1 LPGGYQQPIRI
12 ETPPT
17 GFLGLDTA
25 SEPTSIDVARSRRLL
40 NAYQPK
46 LKALGKRP
54 GSIPVVDTAL
64 PAPIKHISVYP
75 FSSSIVAA
83 SGATL
88 YKLVG
93 ATLTAQTMTNVLN
106 TSDIYDVDFT
116 NSQLANRKI
125 IADGTSLKEYNGT
138 TVKNVTPAADDPDP
152 APDNVLADVNAK
164 GCKYIW
170 IHNDHI
176 FISPGTSELF
186 YTKRYEYDYIPE
198 TQYFLLVRNGDYI
211 NGCGIPFDN
220 VCFVPMRHGWGMISG
235 TNFDD
240 FDASFYLN
248 TINGVIAPRSIQ
260 KITYATGAQTV
271 AYLSD
276 DGVNEIFTATT
287 DAQGRQYA
295 TRNLMKDKLDF
306 GAFGFTQ
313 SELAAAKS
321 KYIVKYS
328 MYLLQI
334 KRDTTNYVLG
344 YDTRNAEWYVWT
356 NLQINSFV
364 EFEGDVYFGS
374 DDGLLKQFD
383 EGLYSDWANK
393 AKTTGTPVDFDRI
406 TGMISFEDTG
416 YDSTLDYYILRLK
429 TYTIKASLDVSLV
442 HLRGAVEAQQAIQ
455 NYFMVWDVSEWD
467 ESNWANLEYT
477 DLVASP
483 QRLSHRLKL
492 PKKGFYY
499 QIRWRN
505 NRDEPVEIYG
515 EALIGRA
522 SGEV

>member
-1 LPGGYQQPIRI
+1 M
-12 ETPPT
+12 
-17 GFLGLDTA
+17 DSA
-25 SEPTSIDVARSRRLL
+25 SEPTSIDIARSRRLL

-54 GSIPVVDTAL
+54 GSVPVVDSAL

-75 FSSSIVAA
+75 FASSIVAA

-93 ATLTAQTMTNVLN
+93 AALTAQTMTDLLN

-138 TVKNVTPAADDPDP
+138 TVKNVTPAADAPTP
-152 APDNVLADVNAK
+152 APPNVLADINAK
-164 GCKYIW
+164 GVKYVW
-170 IHNDHI
+170 IHNNYL
-176 FISPGTSELF
+176 FVSPGNNEVF
-186 YTKRYEYDYIPE
+186 YSNLLEYDYFPQTSYGI
-198 TQYFLLVRNGDYI
+198 TVRNGDYI

-220 VCFVPMRHGWGMISG
+220 VLFVPMRHGWNMWTGK
-235 TNFDD
+235 NFDD
-240 FDASFYLN
+240 FDNLTYLN

-313 SELAAAKS
+313 AELASAKS

-364 EFEGDVYFGS
+364 EFEGDVYFAS

-383 EGLYSDWANK
+383 EGLYSDWADK

-429 TYTIKASLDVSLV
+429 TYTIKASLDISLV
-442 HLRGAVEAQQAIQ
+442 HLRGIVEVQQAIQ

-492 PKKGFYY
+492 PKRGFYF
-499 QIRWRN
+499 QVRIRN
-505 NRDEPVEIYG
+505 ARDEPVQLFG
-515 EALIGRA
+515 ESFIGRS
-522 SGEV
+522 SGEI